1 MPYFDYS
8 GEVHIDVDEFLS
20 SIDIRERKQLID
32 SLIINGHIIG
42 QNSKMDKRLTYGEWQ
57 FENALNKLHGK
68 YHNLTKEEE
77 ELIIKISK
85 RF

>member
-8 GEVHIDVDEFLS
+8 GEIYIEVNELLS
-20 SIDIRERKQLID
+20 SLDIRERNQLID
-32 SLIINGHIIG
+32 LLIKEGHIIG
-42 QNSKMDKRLTYGEWQ
+42 QTSKIDKRLTYNEWQ
-57 FENALNKLHGK
+57 LENALNKLHGK

-77 ELIIKISK
+77 ESIIKISK